1 VQIERFNP
9 LQPES
14 PPALPRGMKNADY
27 ERVGDG
33 EH

>member
-14 PPALPRGMKNADY
+14 PPPLPRGMKNADY
-27 ERVGDG
+27 ERVGDDG
-33 EH
+33 H